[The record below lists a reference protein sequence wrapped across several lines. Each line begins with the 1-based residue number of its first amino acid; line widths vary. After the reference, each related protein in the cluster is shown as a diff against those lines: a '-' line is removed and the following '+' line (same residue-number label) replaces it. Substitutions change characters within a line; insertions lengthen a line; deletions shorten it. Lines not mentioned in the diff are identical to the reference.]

1 MNSHDTRQIWTRLA
15 ALARRAPA
23 DARDVSAP
31 LGFATRVAALAFE
44 ESERRVASLFEM
56 LAPRA
61 LWIAAVLVVASVLV
75 NYSSFGLSAG
85 AEDAAPT
92 VDDPVA
98 MLFGQS

>member
-1 MNSHDTRQIWTRLA
+1 MNSHDPRQAWPRLT

-23 DARDVSAP
+23 DTREVSAP

-44 ESERRVASLFEM
+44 ESERRVASLFEL

-61 LWIAAVLVVASVLV
+61 LWVAAALVIASVLV
-75 NYSSFGLSAG
+75 NYSSFGLT
-85 AEDAAPT
+85 AASSDIET

-98 MLFGQS
+98 MLFDPS

>member
-1 MNSHDTRQIWTRLA
+1 MNSHETRQFWSRLA

-23 DARDVSAP
+23 EARDESAP

-75 NYSSFGLSAG
+75 NYSSFGLSSTVEEG
-85 AEDAAPT
+85 APA

>member
-1 MNSHDTRQIWTRLA
+1 MKTPDTRQTWLRLN

-44 ESERRVASLFEM
+44 ESERRVSSLFEM

-61 LWIAAVLVVASVLV
+61 LWVAAALVIASVLV
-75 NYSSFGLSAG
+75 NYSSFGLTSSP
-85 AEDAAPT
+85 EDVAPM

-98 MLFGQS
+98 MLFTQS